1 MKKTLEENDSIQ
13 DLGTQSRNSRRH
25 MNNLERDHY
34 GVDVPELLKTVRNL
48 AEVMARILDRE
59 DRNENSK
66 CDSPAHYPAGYGGA
80 PAVAKGP
87 CP

>member
-13 DLGTQSRNSRRH
+13 DLGTQSRNSRRPMH
-25 MNNLERDHY
+25 NLERDHY

-66 CDSPAHYPAGYGGA
+66 
-80 PAVAKGP
+80 
-87 CP
+87 

>member
-13 DLGTQSRNSRRH
+13 DLGTQSRNSRRN

-66 CDSPAHYPAGYGGA
+66 
-80 PAVAKGP
+80 
-87 CP
+87 

>member
-1 MKKTLEENDSIQ
+1 MKKTLDENDSIK
-13 DLGTQSRNSRRH
+13 DLGTQSRNSRMH

-34 GVDVPELLKTVRNL
+34 GADVPELLKTVRNL

-66 CDSPAHYPAGYGGA
+66 
-80 PAVAKGP
+80 
-87 CP
+87 

>member
-1 MKKTLEENDSIQ
+1 MKKTLEENDSIK
-13 DLGTQSRNSRRH
+13 DLGTQSRNSRMH
-25 MNNLERDHY
+25 MNHLERDHY

-66 CDSPAHYPAGYGGA
+66 
-80 PAVAKGP
+80 
-87 CP
+87 

>member
-1 MKKTLEENDSIQ
+1 MKKTLEENDSIK

-25 MNNLERDHY
+25 MNNLEQDHY

-66 CDSPAHYPAGYGGA
+66 
-80 PAVAKGP
+80 
-87 CP
+87 

>member
-1 MKKTLEENDSIQ
+1 MKKTLEENDSIK

-48 AEVMARILDRE
+48 AEVMARLLDRE

-66 CDSPAHYPAGYGGA
+66 
-80 PAVAKGP
+80 
-87 CP
+87 

>member
-1 MKKTLEENDSIQ
+1 MKKTLEENDSIK
-13 DLGTQSRNSRRH
+13 DLGTQSRNSRRR

-66 CDSPAHYPAGYGGA
+66 
-80 PAVAKGP
+80 
-87 CP
+87 

>member
-1 MKKTLEENDSIQ
+1 
-13 DLGTQSRNSRRH
+13 
-25 MNNLERDHY
+25 MNHLERDHY

-66 CDSPAHYPAGYGGA
+66 
-80 PAVAKGP
+80 
-87 CP
+87 

>member
-25 MNNLERDHY
+25 MNNLERDQY

-66 CDSPAHYPAGYGGA
+66 
-80 PAVAKGP
+80 
-87 CP
+87 

>member
-1 MKKTLEENDSIQ
+1 MKKTLEENDSIK

-48 AEVMARILDRE
+48 AEVMARIL
-59 DRNENSK
+59 
-66 CDSPAHYPAGYGGA
+66 
-80 PAVAKGP
+80 
-87 CP
+87 